1 MNYGRPLWGR
11 SFGKRKGERAAHISN
26 KTESAGFNWLN
37 YYQLPHILPGAGL
50 LCPKTWNFNYYI
62 SQVWCVC
69 SGQLPE
75 LLVNC
80 NWFCSDCSLLQK
92 AVTFSE
98 LQDLCEGGMI
108 YGFPCL
114 LTGERRRR
122 KARDMWLGLTSWC
135 HFVRT
140 ISCMREVAG
149 VGLHSDSVGNLLIA
163 LGIYLRVFVLLES
176 NFASHCSKNNINSKL
191 S

>member
-11 SFGKRKGERAAHISN
+11 SSGKRKGERAAHISN

-92 AVTFSE
+92 AVTFYE

-114 LTGERRRR
+114 LTGEREEEGQGHV
-122 KARDMWLGLTSWC
+122 AWLDQLVSLCEDHSEYAGSGRSW
-135 HFVRT
+135 
-140 ISCMREVAG
+140 
-149 VGLHSDSVGNLLIA
+149 
-163 LGIYLRVFVLLES
+163 
-176 NFASHCSKNNINSKL
+176 FAFR
-191 S
+191 